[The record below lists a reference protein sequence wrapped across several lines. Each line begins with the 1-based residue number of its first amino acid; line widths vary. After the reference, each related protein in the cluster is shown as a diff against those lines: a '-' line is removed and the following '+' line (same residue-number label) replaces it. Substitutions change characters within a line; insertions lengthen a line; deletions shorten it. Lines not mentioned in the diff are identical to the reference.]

1 MIRHHHQLEAIAI
14 APVNIP
20 EVTFNDLIY
29 MDVITEIFLK
39 FRFKDFGISI
49 PLVCKK
55 FNQLANDPHLLKKI
69 IFFNETFN
77 PHDWNF
83 FFPHMAFTEL
93 QCQQAFDTLP
103 NDIAA
108 RLKNRNPGY
117 PFSITKM
124 CDSHVIVW
132 MPANLS
138 IDKYDQ
144 LIQKYFPRTLDNN
157 LNEMKEKIKNLHR
170 SKILTQPDINSLNLR
185 VSQKVINEFG
195 NLETTKAEWL
205 ILPKESFC
213 FYEGF
218 GSEMRKSDIARLSF
232 PDYEDESRFPKSLEL
247 MVCISC
253 IFMKRAE
260 KILNWQAIIC
270 NEVIDGS
277 RLIATNTADFLSLD
291 SWNDGMI

>member
-1 MIRHHHQLEAIAI
+1 MIRIHDQIEIPPAI
-14 APVNIP
+14 IP
-20 EVTFNDLIY
+20 EVTFNDLIHI
-29 MDVITEIFLK
+29 DVITEIFLK

-55 FNQLANDPHLLKKI
+55 FNQLANDPQLLKKI

-83 FFPHMAFTEL
+83 YFPDMAFTEL
-93 QCQQAFDTLP
+93 QCQQAFDSLP
-103 NDIAA
+103 NDIAT
-108 RLKNRNPGY
+108 RLKSRNPEY

-138 IDKYDQ
+138 INKYDQ
-144 LIQKYFPRTLDNN
+144 LIQKYFPRTLEKN

-170 SKILTQPDINSLNLR
+170 SKILPQPDINSLNLR

-205 ILPKESFC
+205 ILPKESFA

-232 PDYEDESRFPKSLEL
+232 PDYEDGSRFPKSLEL
-247 MVCISC
+247 LVCICS

-270 NEVIDGS
+270 NEKINGS
-277 RLIATNTADFLSLD
+277 RLIATNTADFLYLD
-291 SWNDGMI
+291 SWDDGRI

>member
-1 MIRHHHQLEAIAI
+1 MIRIHDQIEPAI
-14 APVNIP
+14 IP
-20 EVTFNDLIY
+20 PITFHDLIHL
-29 MDVITEIFLK
+29 DVIVEIFLK
-39 FRFKDFGISI
+39 FRFKDFGIYI

-55 FNQLANDPHLLKKI
+55 FNQLANDPQLLKKI

-77 PHDWNF
+77 PQDWNF
-83 FFPHMAFTEL
+83 YFPEMALTEL
-93 QCQQAFDTLP
+93 DCKQAFDALP

-108 RLKNRNPGY
+108 RLKDRNPEY

-138 IDKYDQ
+138 INKYDQ
-144 LIQKYFPRTLDNN
+144 LIQKYFPRTLDKN

-170 SKILTQPDINSLNLR
+170 SKIFTQPDLNGLNLR
-185 VSQKVINEFG
+185 VSQKVMNEFG
-195 NLETTKAEWL
+195 NVETIKAEWL
-205 ILPKESFC
+205 ILPKRSFA

-218 GSEMRKSDIARLSF
+218 GSKMRKSDIARLSF
-232 PDYEDESRFPKSLEL
+232 PDYEVGSRFPMTLEL
-247 MVCISC
+247 VVCISS

-277 RLIATNTADFLSLD
+277 RLMATNTADFLSLD